1 MTRWEVL
8 TRRMAKN
15 SVKAFKVDEYVI
27 YHYCENHQVISTCK
41 VCAVF
46 DSDHSS
52 VDVGGSAMID
62 THEYYMLIE
71 KYVLTRKPKTGDLVT
86 RRSLAYRVV
95 GIEEDGHASY
105 RLKLHADDD
114 LNAQQHYERI

>member
-8 TRRMAKN
+8 TRRMARN
-15 SVKAFKVDEYVI
+15 SVKTFKVDEYVI
-27 YHYCENHQVISTCK
+27 YHYCENQQVISTCK

-86 RRSLAYRVV
+86 RRNLAYRVV

>member
-1 MTRWEVL
+1 
-8 TRRMAKN
+8 MARN

-62 THEYYMLIE
+62 THEYYMLVE
-71 KYVLTRKPKTGDLVT
+71 KYALTRKPKTGDLVT
-86 RRSLAYRVV
+86 RRNLAYRVV